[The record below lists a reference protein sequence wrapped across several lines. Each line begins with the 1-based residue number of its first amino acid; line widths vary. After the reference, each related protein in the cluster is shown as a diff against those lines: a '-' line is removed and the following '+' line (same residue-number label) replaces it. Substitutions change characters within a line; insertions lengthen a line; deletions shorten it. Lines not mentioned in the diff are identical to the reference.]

1 MSGTIGACGRFS
13 ETRLLSGASRTR
25 RDRPTYTLI
34 ADVAAVAV
42 ARPRDSSPQ
51 PDSCEE
57 SVQVLGYDAH
67 RLACMWHVSMPSVTQ
82 GGADKHAGAQVAH
95 KWRTSG
101 AQVAHKWRTSARCG
115 PARAPQP
122 DTAAALTGSCS
133 TGAPLVVLPDSSTP
147 VRL

>member
-95 KWRTSG
+95 KWRTS
-101 AQVAHKWRTSARCG
+101 ARCG